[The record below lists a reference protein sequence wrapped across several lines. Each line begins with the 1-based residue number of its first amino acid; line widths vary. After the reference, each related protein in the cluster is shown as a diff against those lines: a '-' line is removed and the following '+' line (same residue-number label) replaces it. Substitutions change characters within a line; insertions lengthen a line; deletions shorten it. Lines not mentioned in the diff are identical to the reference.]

1 MLTPVDIS
9 AAQYIEIIRCPFK
22 ICKHALVTLWADI
35 VGKTIKTVLVNILLR
50 HNYQYVETRC
60 VNLNHSPFMMINHP
74 VYAALRF
81 PKMKLL
87 LQIGHF
93 LPATADWQR
102 ATQQSHPDNS
112 LHLHLGAEPRSCIY
126 ARFSNLIFFFFKW
139 ATLFKTYVLHWLL
152 H

>member
-9 AAQYIEIIRCPFK
+9 AAQYIEIICCPFK

-50 HNYQYVETRC
+50 HNYQDVATRC

-81 PKMKLL
+81 
-87 LQIGHF
+87 LQNEIAVANWSFFTSYSG
-93 LPATADWQR
+93 LAEG
-102 ATQQSHPDNS
+102 NS
-112 LHLHLGAEPRSCIY
+112 AKSSR
-126 ARFSNLIFFFFKW
+126 
-139 ATLFKTYVLHWLL
+139 
-152 H
+152 